1 MAELETR
8 ELENVPIFSAGTWT
22 NSAGSKRTWTEDD
35 LDEMVENAGKLAD
48 KVIPFLRVDHTD
60 EKTHKRITG
69 RFKIGD
75 LTNVRRVGK
84 QLVADIVKI
93 PRKAYELMKAGI
105 FGRPSAE
112 IFPTFKDE
120 ASGATFKNVLS
131 GAAILSG
138 KHPAVTTLDDIYDL
152 FGMAIEFHSVSA
164 TELFEWRQD
173 VDHFAYV
180 TQREDGK
187 WVVKDAG
194 YGPDV
199 SDVVV
204 SVWETEEEAKSEVEK
219 RLKAKYTQA
228 TEGGDDMTPEEV
240 KKIVDEA
247 VAKATK
253 EQADKVAE
261 LSAALEA
268 EKTRA
273 DSATGEIAKHDAA
286 DFSRDYDALIAK
298 AKGEGRLTPAQ
309 EPALKTM
316 VDGWKLGAK
325 DGKIEFQSGAEK
337 KSGSILEAFGA
348 YLDALPVVVKLGE
361 QGTQTKPDEAR
372 GGDLKVK
379 TPRDVERYMK
389 REGIEH
395 DTDAAELNEKV
406 LEVKRQRN
414 MTYEQA
420 LNEVTGA
427 SEASEPSP
435 ITIRSD
441 KVKE

>member
-1 MAELETR
+1 
-8 ELENVPIFSAGTWT
+8 
-22 NSAGSKRTWTEDD
+22 
-35 LDEMVENAGKLAD
+35 
-48 KVIPFLRVDHTD
+48 
-60 EKTHKRITG
+60 
-69 RFKIGD
+69 
-75 LTNVRRVGK
+75 
-84 QLVADIVKI
+84 
-93 PRKAYELMKAGI
+93 
-105 FGRPSAE
+105 
-112 IFPTFKDE
+112 
-120 ASGATFKNVLS
+120 
-131 GAAILSG
+131 
-138 KHPAVTTLDDIYDL
+138 
-152 FGMAIEFHSVSA
+152 
-164 TELFEWRQD
+164 
-173 VDHFAYV
+173 
-180 TQREDGK
+180 
-187 WVVKDAG
+187 
-194 YGPDV
+194 
-199 SDVVV
+199 
-204 SVWETEEEAKSEVEK
+204 
-219 RLKAKYTQA
+219 
-228 TEGGDDMTPEEV
+228 MTPEEV